1 MSNQGEN
8 VQPLA
13 KTWTAFSWD
22 RPYPCKAREML
33 FHALV
38 NAPSSED
45 GASWGRGGGIRRW
58 IDCAN
63 AADGAPCSRPRD
75 RQTASFR
82 SDSTC
87 WFGGGM
93 TGPGGRSGLE

>member
-63 AADGAPCSRPRD
+63 AADTAPCSRPSASRLHVLVWGRPD
-75 RQTASFR
+75 GAWRQKWVRYA
-82 SDSTC
+82 
-87 WFGGGM
+87 
-93 TGPGGRSGLE
+93 PGGP